1 MLRGNLSTR
10 PFYNERAVHLVLGA
24 ITLVLALLAIAGIT
38 RFLTLSREQTALSAR
53 IAVDEQRAA
62 ERQREAARVRA
73 GVNQAELNAI
83 VAATREVNRAI
94 DERVFSWTAL
104 FNTIERTIP
113 AEVLLTSVYPTIQEG
128 TVMVRLVV
136 KAARAD
142 DVGTF
147 IDALEAAGSF
157 RGIRTVEEVREDDG
171 TLVVTFDGV
180 YSSDAGEPA
189 APETATSEAAR

>member
-24 ITLVLALLAIAGIT
+24 ITLVLALLAIAGIM

>member
-1 MLRGNLSTR
+1 

-171 TLVVTFDGV
+171 
-180 YSSDAGEPA
+180 
-189 APETATSEAAR
+189 